1 MCSHLPNIVVIKERT
16 DIRRQLES
24 SAIINT
30 FRLFHWAYSDPLVKR
45 LHNPGW
51 KTLVFKVGWLMLLAL
66 VGEGLIIYLHTFIL
80 SQPEIP
86 TLKIISP
93 EVILCFSVRSR
104 RWSEWYIQ
112 QLVSFLEKK
121 NWDQVFNHS
130 YLFSFCFVCLL
141 FIFSLLVSEL
151 VDPLLYTL

>member
-1 MCSHLPNIVVIKERT
+1 MCSHLPNIVVIKERM

-24 SAIINT
+24 STIINT

-45 LHNPGW
+45 LHNLGW

-66 VGEGLIIYLHTFIL
+66 LGEGPIIYLHTFIL
-80 SQPEIP
+80 SQPEIS

-130 YLFSFCFVCLL
+130 CLFSFCFVCLL